1 MQRAAE
7 LSARFP
13 DLPEALY
20 VHGVSRVKWPDLRR
34 CFPGRRLMRLSHAH
48 VLPADAWIVAW
59 GMTPLPDGTPASIT
73 VLRIE
78 DGFLRSVG
86 LGVDLVRPLSWV
98 IDRQGMHFDATR
110 PSDLETT
117 LATTDFS
124 PELCRR
130 AAALRTR
137 IVADGITKYNV
148 GSGRWRRPPGRAP
161 VILVPGQ
168 VPTDAALSFAA
179 LRPTANLALLQAVRA
194 AHPEAYVVYKVHP
207 DVVARMRAEKESLAQ
222 VRELSDEV
230 VGDVNMAELLSEVDA
245 VHVLTSLT
253 GFEALLRGVPVTCHG
268 RPFYSGWGLTHDKL
282 PASERRCRRLTLN
295 ELIAGAL
302 FEYPVYFDRG
312 GKGLSAAEHALE
324 ALASRHIQS
333 STVTDNWWRIPYRMV
348 LRRFVGVR

>member
-7 LSARFP
+7 LLARFP
-13 DLPEALY
+13 DMPDALY

-34 CFPGRRLMRLSHAH
+34 CFPGRRLMRLGHAH

-59 GMTPLPDGTPASIT
+59 GMTPLPAGTSTSVT

-98 IDRQGMHFDATR
+98 IDKQGMHFDATR
-110 PSDLETT
+110 PSDLETI
-117 LATTDFS
+117 LATTDFG

-130 AAALRTR
+130 AAALRAH
-137 IVADGITKYNV
+137 IVAGGITKYNV
-148 GSGRWRRPPGRAP
+148 GCGSWRRPPGRAP

-179 LRPTANLALLQAVRA
+179 LQPTANLALLHAVRA
-194 AHPEAYVVYKVHP
+194 SHPQAHIVYKVHP
-207 DVVARMRAEKESLAQ
+207 DIAARMRAEKESLAQ
-222 VRELSDEV
+222 VRELCDEV
-230 VGDVNMAELLSEVDA
+230 VGDVNMAELLAEVDA

-268 RPFYSGWGLTHDKL
+268 KPFYSGWGLTHDL
-282 PASERRCRRLTLN
+282 VAGSDRRQRKLTLDQ
-295 ELIAGAL
+295 LVAGAL
-302 FEYPVYFDRG
+302 ILYPVYLDRSG
-312 GKGLSAAEHALE
+312 PGLITPEQALD
-324 ALASRHIQS
+324 ALASRHQRS
-333 STVTDNWWRIPYRMV
+333 ESVNEWWQGAYRMA
-348 LRRFVGVR
+348 LRRVVGVR

>member
-34 CFPGRRLMRLSHAH
+34 CFPGRRLIRLRHAH

-59 GMTPLPDGTPASIT
+59 GMTPLPEGTPASIT
-73 VLRIE
+73 VIRIE

-98 IDRQGMHFDATR
+98 IDKQGMHFDATH
-110 PSDLETT
+110 PSDLETI
-117 LATTDFS
+117 LATTDFG

-130 AAALRTR
+130 AAALRAR
-137 IVADGITKYNV
+137 IVAGGITKYNV
-148 GSGRWRRPPGRAP
+148 GGGCWRRPPGRAP

-207 DVVARMRAEKESLAQ
+207 DIVARMRTEKESLAQ
-222 VRELSDEV
+222 VREQCDEV
-230 VGDVNMAELLSEVDA
+230 VGDVNMAELLAEVDA

-268 RPFYSGWGLTHDKL
+268 RPFYSGWGLTRDLEAGSDRRQRKL
-282 PASERRCRRLTLN
+282 ALDQLV
-295 ELIAGAL
+295 AGAL
-302 FEYPVYFDRG
+302 ILYPVYLDRSG
-312 GKGLSAAEHALE
+312 PGLITPEQALE
-324 ALASRHIQS
+324 ALASRQKRREPG
-333 STVTDNWWRIPYRMV
+333 NEWWQGAYRMA
-348 LRRFVGVR
+348 LRRVVGVR

>member
-48 VLPADAWIVAW
+48 VLPVDAWIVAW
-59 GMTPLPDGTPASIT
+59 GMTPLPEGTPASIT

-98 IDRQGMHFDATR
+98 IDRQGMHFAATR

-268 RPFYSGWGLTHDKL
+268 RPFYSGWGLTHDL
-282 PASERRCRRLTLN
+282 EAGSNRRQRKLTLDQ
-295 ELIAGAL
+295 LVVGAL
-302 FEYPVYFDRG
+302 ILYPVYLDRSG
-312 GKGLSAAEHALE
+312 PGLITPEQALE
-324 ALASRHIQS
+324 ALAARQQRREPGN
-333 STVTDNWWRIPYRMV
+333 DWWQGAYRMA
-348 LRRFVGVR
+348 LRRVVGVR